1 MPPELVSTRE
11 SVLRK
16 YCDIDRS
23 AVLGLVIGAVFVQFA
38 SWNWIFWLVT
48 IICAPVVG
56 ITIFLIPNQETK
68 ESKNER
74 TRWKDLDIIGVSILA
89 GEHRAFSLPIQTLTL
104 FPVQLHSSSSFSP

>member
-23 AVLGLVIGAVFVQFA
+23 AVLGLVVGAVFVQFA

-48 IICAPVVG
+48 IICVPVVG
-56 ITIFLIPNQETK
+56 ITVFLIPNQDAK
-68 ESKNER
+68 ESKNEC

-89 GEHRAFSLPIQTLTL
+89 GER
-104 FPVQLHSSSSFSP
+104 